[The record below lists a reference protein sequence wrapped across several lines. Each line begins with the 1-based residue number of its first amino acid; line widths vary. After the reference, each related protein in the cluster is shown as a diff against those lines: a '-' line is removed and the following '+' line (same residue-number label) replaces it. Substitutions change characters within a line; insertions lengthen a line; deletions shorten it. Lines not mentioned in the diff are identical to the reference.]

1 MLDGFKILTVTHRRT
16 SLQHI
21 EKFVV
26 AHSDEPALRAK
37 LEALKAEFGFAEM
50 MYLATCNRVM
60 FLFYT
65 ESATP
70 QRGLPSNFQSNFFQH
85 INPSLDEHFIAEN
98 VALLEGRAAAEHLFQ
113 VAASIDSLVVGERE
127 ILRQLREAY
136 ERCQQWDLTGDHLR
150 IAMQGAVVAAKEV
163 YTETR
168 LGDKPV
174 SVVSLA
180 IRELLKTKLPKTA
193 RILMVG
199 AGQTNILVAKFLA
212 KNGFQNVAVFNR
224 TLERAQRIANSLKGR
239 AFGFDELANYRE
251 GFDCLIV
258 CTGATKAIID
268 NELYIKL
275 LAGETNHK
283 VIIDLSVPNNVG
295 KEVVEL
301 NDVHFIEIEGLR
313 ALAQENRSF
322 REQEVTVANELLDL
336 HLADFVAAVRHRRIE
351 RALHQVPAEMKAVK
365 EHAMNKVFKKEID
378 VLDDAARELLER
390 MMSYM
395 EKKCTGIPIKVA
407 KEALATP
414 PTIFA

>member
-1 MLDGFKILTVTHRRT
+1 MLNGFKILTVTHRQT

-26 AHSDEPALRAK
+26 THSDETVLRAR
-37 LEALKAEFGFAEM
+37 LEALKAEFGLAEM

-60 FLFYT
+60 FLFYSET
-65 ESATP
+65 VSP
-70 QRGLPSNFQSNFFQH
+70 PNFQSNFFQH
-85 INPSLDEHFIAEN
+85 INPSLSEHFITEN
-98 VALLEGRAAAEHLFQ
+98 VTLYEGRAAAEHLYR
-113 VAASIDSLVVGERE
+113 VASSIDSLVVGERE

-136 ERCQQWDLTGDHLR
+136 DRCQQWSLTADHLR

-180 IRELLKTKLPKTA
+180 IRELLKTKLPNST

-212 KNGFQNVAVFNR
+212 KNGFQNVTVFNR
-224 TLERAQRIANSLKGR
+224 TLERAQRIAISLNGR
-239 AFGFDELANYRE
+239 AFGFDELADYKE

-258 CTGATKAIID
+258 CTGATKAVVD
-268 NELYIKL
+268 NQLYIKI
-275 LAGETNHK
+275 LAGETGKK
-283 VIIDLSVPNNVG
+283 VIIDLSVPNNVC
-295 KEVVEL
+295 KEVVA
-301 NDVHFIEIEGLR
+301 NHNVHFIEIEGLR

-336 HLADFVAAVRHRRIE
+336 HLAEFVAAVRNRRIE

-365 EHAMNKVFKKEID
+365 EYAMNKVFKKEID
-378 VLDDAARELLER
+378 VLDDSARELLER
-390 MMSYM
+390 MMDFM

-407 KEALATP
+407 KEALAK
-414 PTIFA
+414 PTSVFA

>member
-1 MLDGFKILTVTHRRT
+1 MLNGFKILTVTHRQT

-26 AHSDEPALRAK
+26 LHSDEATLRER
-37 LEALKAEFGFAEM
+37 LEALKAEFGLAEM

-60 FLFYT
+60 FLFYSET
-65 ESATP
+65 ATP
-70 QRGLPSNFQSNFFQH
+70 PNFQSNFFQH
-85 INPSLDEHFIAEN
+85 INPGLSEHFIAEN
-98 VALLEGRAAAEHLFQ
+98 VNLYEGRDAAEHLYQ
-113 VAASIDSLVVGERE
+113 VASSIDSLVVGERE

-136 ERCQQWDLTGDHLR
+136 DRCQQWSLTADHLR

-212 KNGFQNVAVFNR
+212 KNGFQNVAAFNR
-224 TLERAQRIANSLKGR
+224 TLERAQHIATSLNGR
-239 AFGFDELANYRE
+239 AFGFDKLADYRE

-268 NELYIKL
+268 NELYINL
-275 LAGETNHK
+275 LAGETGQK
-283 VIIDLSVPNNVG
+283 VIIDLSVPNNVC
-295 KEVVEL
+295 KEVVA
-301 NDVHFIEIEGLR
+301 NHNVHFIEIEGLR

-322 REQEVTVANELLDL
+322 REQEVTVAIELLDL
-336 HLADFVAAVRHRRIE
+336 HIAEFVAAVRNRRIE

-365 EHAMNKVFKKEID
+365 EYAMNKVFKKEID
-378 VLDDAARELLER
+378 VLDDSARELLER
-390 MMSYM
+390 MMDFM

-407 KEALATP
+407 KEALAE
-414 PTIFA
+414 PTSVFA

>member
-1 MLDGFKILTVTHRRT
+1 MLNGFKILTVTHRRT

-26 AHSDEPALRAK
+26 AHSDEPALRAR
-37 LEALKAEFGFAEM
+37 LEALKSEFGFAEM

-60 FLFYT
+60 FLFYS
-65 ESATP
+65 EAANTP
-70 QRGLPSNFQSNFFQH
+70 DFTTAFFQS
-85 INPSLDEHFIAEN
+85 INPILTEHFITEN
-98 VALLEGRAAAEHLFQ
+98 VTMFEGRAAAEHLFQ
-113 VAASIDSLVVGERE
+113 VASSIDSLVVGERE

-136 ERCQQWDLTGDHLR
+136 ERSQSWNLTGDHLR

-193 RILMVG
+193 RIMMVG

-212 KNGFQNVAVFNR
+212 KNGYQNVSVFNR
-224 TLERAQRIANSLKGR
+224 TLDRAHRIATSLNGR
-239 AFGFDELANYRE
+239 AFGFDELSGYRE

-275 LAGETNHK
+275 LTGETSHK
-283 VIIDLSVPNNVG
+283 VIIDLSVPNNVS
-295 KEVVEL
+295 KEVVEM

-322 REQEVTVANELLDL
+322 REQEITLASELLDL
-336 HLADFVAAVRHRRIE
+336 HIADFVSAVRNRRIE
-351 RALHQVPAEMKAVK
+351 RALHQVPAEVKAVK

-378 VLDDAARELLER
+378 VLDDSTRELLER
-390 MMSYM
+390 MMAYM

>member
-21 EKFVV
+21 EKFVL
-26 AHSDEPALRAK
+26 AQADEAALRAN

-65 ESATP
+65 EIATP
-70 QRGLPSNFQSNFFQH
+70 SNLQSVFFQH
-85 INPSLDEHFIAEN
+85 INPSLGEPFIAEN
-98 VALLEGRAAAEHLFQ
+98 VALYEGRAAAEHLYQ
-113 VAASIDSLVVGERE
+113 VASSVDSLVVGERE

-136 ERCQQWDLTGDHLR
+136 DRCQQWGLTGDHLR
-150 IAMQGAVVAAKEV
+150 IAMNGAVVAAKEV
-163 YTETR
+163 YTDTR

-180 IRELLKTKLPKTA
+180 IRELLKAKLPKTA

-199 AGQTNILVAKFLA
+199 AGQTNVLVAKFLA

-224 TLERAQRIANSLKGR
+224 TLERAQRIAKSLGGR
-239 AFGFDELANYRE
+239 AFSFDQLADHQA

-258 CTGATKAIID
+258 CTGATKAVID

-275 LAGETNHK
+275 LAGETGHK
-283 VIIDLSVPNNVG
+283 VIIDLSVPNNVC
-295 KEVVEL
+295 KEVVA
-301 NDVHFIEIEGLR
+301 NHDVHFIEIEGLR

-322 REQEVTVANELLDL
+322 REQEVTLANELLDN
-336 HLADFVAAVRHRRIE
+336 HITSFEAAVHNRRIE
-351 RALHQVPAEMKAVK
+351 RAMRQVPAEVKAMK
-365 EHAMNKVFKKEID
+365 EYAMNKVFKKEID
-378 VLDDAARELLER
+378 VLDDSTRELLVR
-390 MMSYM
+390 MMDFM

-407 KEALATP
+407 KEALSA
-414 PTIFA
+414 PTKVFV